1 MHSINERDKIV
12 TDQKNN
18 KFPAKHQDRAQI
30 NNVIKNEIL
39 KQNKDSKLP
48 CFVAFKIAKEL
59 QVSPGDVGKAVDLL
73 NFRLAKCQLGLYG
86 YQPKKRKVKP
96 KMPLDQGLKNAI
108 TDALV
113 EGKLTCK
120 KVWDIASLYNVH
132 KLRVSCACE
141 AMKIKIIKC
150 QLGAF

>member
-1 MHSINERDKIV
+1 M

-18 KFPAKHQDRAQI
+18 KFAAKHQGKAQL
-30 NNVIKNEIL
+30 NNIIKNEIL

-73 NFRLAKCQLGLYG
+73 NFRLAKCQLGLFG
-86 YQPKKRKVKP
+86 YKSQKKIIKAKEPEDRS
-96 KMPLDQGLKNAI
+96 LKKAI
-108 TDALV
+108 HDGLV
-113 EGKLTCK
+113 EEKLPCISA
-120 KVWDIASLYNVH
+120 WEIASKFNVN
-132 KLRVSCACE
+132 KMIVSSACE
-141 AMKIKIIKC
+141 AMNIKITKC

>member
-1 MHSINERDKIV
+1 MFK
-12 TDQKNN
+12 
-18 KFPAKHQDRAQI
+18 QI
-30 NNVIKNEIL
+30 EVL
-39 KQNKDSKLP
+39 
-48 CFVAFKIAKEL
+48 CFIIAFKIAKEL
-59 QVSPGDVGKAVDLL
+59 QVSPGDVGKTVDLL

-108 TDALV
+108 INVLV

-120 KVWDIASLYNVH
+120 KVWNIASLCNVH

-150 QLGAF
+150 QLGAFY

>member
-1 MHSINERDKIV
+1 M

-18 KFPAKHQDRAQI
+18 KFAAKHQGKAQI

-120 KVWDIASLYNVH
+120 KVWDIAS
-132 KLRVSCACE
+132 
-141 AMKIKIIKC
+141 
-150 QLGAF
+150 